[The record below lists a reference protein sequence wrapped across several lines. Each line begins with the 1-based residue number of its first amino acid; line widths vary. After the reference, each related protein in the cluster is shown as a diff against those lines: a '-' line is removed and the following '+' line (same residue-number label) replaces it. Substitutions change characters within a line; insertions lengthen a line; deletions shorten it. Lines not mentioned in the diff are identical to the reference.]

1 MIRWELG
8 RSYWWECQKWEA
20 QRSDLRE
27 EEIIKNRKFKK
38 KKKNLAQILLVD
50 ETEFS
55 SKMAR
60 IGWNSPN
67 ASVWPGIWA
76 DTELR
81 IAMYWFMCLYGM
93 LTIIG
98 RLHVHDLSGGEFW
111 FFIEDMVET
120 WQLPL
125 TPKKDFSVLFFLSF
139 YCSLS

>member
-1 MIRWELG
+1 M
-8 RSYWWECQKWEA
+8 
-20 QRSDLRE
+20 RE
-27 EEIIKNRKFKK
+27 EEIIKNLKFKK
-38 KKKNLAQILLVD
+38 KKKKKLAQILLVD

-98 RLHVHDLSGGEFW
+98 RLHVHDSSGGEF
-111 FFIEDMVET
+111 
-120 WQLPL
+120 
-125 TPKKDFSVLFFLSF
+125 
-139 YCSLS
+139 